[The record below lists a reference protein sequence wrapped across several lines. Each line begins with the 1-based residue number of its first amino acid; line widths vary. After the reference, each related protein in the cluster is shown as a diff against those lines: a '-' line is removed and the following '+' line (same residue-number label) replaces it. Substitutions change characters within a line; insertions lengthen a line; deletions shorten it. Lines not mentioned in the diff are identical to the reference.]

1 MCEQPSSAPL
11 TAVIYTVDVRAGT
24 FRRHDPA
31 QPVVFWDDAAVTR
44 GEAVFES
51 LLVRNG
57 RAANLQRHL
66 DRLQCS
72 AQRMDLP
79 APDRAVWQQVTAAAV
94 ADWQEQSGGR
104 EGKCT
109 WTYSR
114 GRQYTGGAGD
124 IGGAGDAADSGA
136 GAPQPTAWLVIA
148 PVAQGVLQQRHDGV
162 RAQLVPRGWTTTVG
176 AKTVNYAA
184 TMAALRQAHGF
195 DDVIFVEPTSDAM
208 TSPASASDAVTN
220 DATTSPSS
228 ASDARVLEGATST
241 VVLVLREG
249 SQRRLVTPAGDV
261 LAGTTVD
268 ALFDYARQ
276 QGWICENRPVTAA
289 ELYQAESVWLISSV
303 RIAVRVT
310 SLGDMNSPAVELP
323 APTNHAEIRG
333 LIEQALSL

>member
-66 DRLQCS
+66 DRLQRS

-114 GRQYTGGAGD
+114 GRQYTGGT
-124 IGGAGDAADSGA
+124 GDAADGDAGDGDAADAGA

-195 DDVIFVEPTSDAM
+195 DDVIFVEPT
-208 TSPASASDAVTN
+208 N

-276 QGWICENRPVTAA
+276 QGWICENRPVTAG

-310 SLGDMNSPAVELP
+310 SLGGMNSPAVELP

>member
-11 TAVIYTVDVRAGT
+11 TPVIYTVDVRAGT

-66 DRLQCS
+66 DRLQRS

-114 GRQYTGGAGD
+114 GRQYTGGAGG

-148 PVAQGVLQQRHDGV
+148 PVAQGVLQQRRDGV

-195 DDVIFVEPTSDAM
+195 DDVIFVEPTSPMA
-208 TSPASASDAVTN
+208 TSPASASDA
-220 DATTSPSS
+220 S

-276 QGWICENRPVTAA
+276 QGWICENRPVTAG

-310 SLGDMNSPAVELP
+310 SLGGMNSPAVELP

>member
-66 DRLQCS
+66 DRLQRS

-195 DDVIFVEPTSDAM
+195 DDVIFVEPTSPMA
-208 TSPASASDAVTN
+208 TSPASASDA
-220 DATTSPSS
+220 S

-276 QGWICENRPVTAA
+276 QGWICENRPVTAG

-310 SLGDMNSPAVELP
+310 SLGGMNSPAVELP

>member
-11 TAVIYTVDVRAGT
+11 TPVIYTVDVRAGT

-66 DRLQCS
+66 DRLQRS

-79 APDRAVWQQVTAAAV
+79 APNRVVWQQVTAAAV
-94 ADWQEQSGGR
+94 VDWQEQSGGR

-114 GRQYTGGAGD
+114 GRQYTGGTGD
-124 IGGAGDAADSGA
+124 TADGDAADAGM

-195 DDVIFVEPTSDAM
+195 DDVIFVEPTSPMA
-208 TSPASASDAVTN
+208 TSPASASA
-220 DATTSPSS
+220 AS

-276 QGWICENRPVTAA
+276 QGWICENRPVTAG

-310 SLGDMNSPAVELP
+310 SLGGMNSPAVELP
-323 APTNHAEIRG
+323 APVNLAEIRG

>member
-11 TAVIYTVDVRAGT
+11 TPVIYTVDVRAGT

-66 DRLQCS
+66 DRLQRS

-114 GRQYTGGAGD
+114 GRQYTGGT
-124 IGGAGDAADSGA
+124 GGAGDAGAD
-136 GAPQPTAWLVIA
+136 APQPTAWLVIA

-195 DDVIFVEPTSDAM
+195 DDVIFVEPTSDAT
-208 TSPASASDAVTN
+208 TSPA
-220 DATTSPSS
+220 S

-276 QGWICENRPVTAA
+276 QGWICENRPVTAG

-310 SLGDMNSPAVELP
+310 SLGDTNSPAVELP
-323 APTNHAEIRG
+323 APANHAEIRG

>member
-11 TAVIYTVDVRAGT
+11 TPVIYTVDVRAGT

-66 DRLQCS
+66 DRLQRS

-114 GRQYTGGAGD
+114 GRQYTGGT
-124 IGGAGDAADSGA
+124 GGAGDAGA

-195 DDVIFVEPTSDAM
+195 DDVIFVEPTSDA
-208 TSPASASDAVTN
+208 TSSPA
-220 DATTSPSS
+220 S

-276 QGWICENRPVTAA
+276 QGWICENRPVTAG

-310 SLGDMNSPAVELP
+310 SLGDTNSPAVELP
-323 APTNHAEIRG
+323 APANHAEIRG

>member
-1 MCEQPSSAPL
+1 MCEQPSSTPL
-11 TAVIYTVDVRAGT
+11 TPVIYTVDVRAGT

-66 DRLQCS
+66 DRLQRS

-114 GRQYTGGAGD
+114 GRQYTGGT
-124 IGGAGDAADSGA
+124 GDAADGDAGDGDAADAGA

-195 DDVIFVEPTSDAM
+195 DDVIFVEPT
-208 TSPASASDAVTN
+208 N

-276 QGWICENRPVTAA
+276 QGWICENRPVTAG

-310 SLGDMNSPAVELP
+310 SLGGMNSPAVELP

>member
-66 DRLQCS
+66 DRLQRS

-114 GRQYTGGAGD
+114 GRQYTGGTGD

-195 DDVIFVEPTSDAM
+195 DDVIFVEPTSPMA
-208 TSPASASDAVTN
+208 TSPASASDA
-220 DATTSPSS
+220 S

-249 SQRRLVTPAGDV
+249 SHRRLVTPAGDV

-276 QGWICENRPVTAA
+276 QGWICENRPVTAG

-310 SLGDMNSPAVELP
+310 SLGGMNSPAVELP

>member
-1 MCEQPSSAPL
+1 MCEQPSSTPL
-11 TAVIYTVDVRAGT
+11 TPVIYTVDVRAGT

-66 DRLQCS
+66 DRLQRS

-114 GRQYTGGAGD
+114 GRQYTGYT
-124 IGGAGDAADSGA
+124 GDAADA
-136 GAPQPTAWLVIA
+136 GTRAPQPTAWLVIA
-148 PVAQGVLQQRHDGV
+148 PVAQGVLQQRRDGV

-195 DDVIFVEPTSDAM
+195 DDVIFVEPISPMA
-208 TSPASASDAVTN
+208 TSPASASAVPT
-220 DATTSPSS
+220 
-228 ASDARVLEGATST
+228 SDARVLEGATST

-276 QGWICENRPVTAA
+276 QGWICENRPVTAE

-310 SLGDMNSPAVELP
+310 SLGGMNSPAVELP

>member
-11 TAVIYTVDVRAGT
+11 TPVIYTMDVRAGT

-66 DRLQCS
+66 DRLQRS
-72 AQRMDLP
+72 AQRMDLS

-114 GRQYTGGAGD
+114 GRQYTGGT
-124 IGGAGDAADSGA
+124 GGAGDAGAD
-136 GAPQPTAWLVIA
+136 APQPTAWLVIA

-195 DDVIFVEPTSDAM
+195 DDVIFVEPTSDAT
-208 TSPASASDAVTN
+208 TSPA
-220 DATTSPSS
+220 S

-276 QGWICENRPVTAA
+276 QGWICENRPVTAG

-310 SLGDMNSPAVELP
+310 SLGDSNSPAVELP
-323 APTNHAEIRG
+323 APVNYAEIRG

>member
-11 TAVIYTVDVRAGT
+11 TPVIYTVDVLAGT

-66 DRLQCS
+66 DRLQRS

-79 APDRAVWQQVTAAAV
+79 APDRAVWQQMTAAAV
-94 ADWQEQSGGR
+94 TDWQEQSGGR

-114 GRQYTGGAGD
+114 GRQYTGGT
-124 IGGAGDAADSGA
+124 GGAGDAGA

-195 DDVIFVEPTSDAM
+195 DDVIFVEPIS
-208 TSPASASDAVTN
+208 
-220 DATTSPSS
+220 DATTSPAS

-261 LAGTTVD
+261 LVGTTVD

-276 QGWICENRPVTAA
+276 QGWICENRPVTAG

-310 SLGDMNSPAVELP
+310 SLGDTNSPAVELP
-323 APTNHAEIRG
+323 APANHAEIRG

>member
-11 TAVIYTVDVRAGT
+11 TPVIYTVDVRAGT

-66 DRLQCS
+66 DRLQRS

-114 GRQYTGGAGD
+114 GRQYTGGT
-124 IGGAGDAADSGA
+124 GGAGDAGAD
-136 GAPQPTAWLVIA
+136 APQPTAWLVIA

-195 DDVIFVEPTSDAM
+195 DDVIFVEPTSDAT
-208 TSPASASDAVTN
+208 TSPA
-220 DATTSPSS
+220 S

-276 QGWICENRPVTAA
+276 QGWICENRPVTAG

-310 SLGDMNSPAVELP
+310 SLGDSNSPAVELP
-323 APTNHAEIRG
+323 APANHAEIRG

>member
-11 TAVIYTVDVRAGT
+11 TPVIYTVDVRAGT

-66 DRLQCS
+66 DRLQRS

-124 IGGAGDAADSGA
+124 AADAGA
-136 GAPQPTAWLVIA
+136 DAPQPTAWLVIA

-195 DDVIFVEPTSDAM
+195 DDVIFVESTSDAM
-208 TSPASASDAVTN
+208 TSPA
-220 DATTSPSS
+220 S

-310 SLGDMNSPAVELP
+310 SLGGMNSPAVELP

>member
-11 TAVIYTVDVRAGT
+11 TPVIYTVDVRAGT

-66 DRLQCS
+66 DRLQRS

-124 IGGAGDAADSGA
+124 AADGDAGDGDAADA
-136 GAPQPTAWLVIA
+136 GTRAPQPTAWLVIA

-162 RAQLVPRGWTTTVG
+162 RAQLVPRGWTMTVG

-195 DDVIFVEPTSDAM
+195 DDVIFVEPTSPMA
-208 TSPASASDAVTN
+208 TSPASASDA
-220 DATTSPSS
+220 S

-276 QGWICENRPVTAA
+276 QGWICENRPVTAG

>member
-11 TAVIYTVDVRAGT
+11 TPVIYTVDVRAGT

-66 DRLQCS
+66 DRLQRS

-124 IGGAGDAADSGA
+124 AGAD
-136 GAPQPTAWLVIA
+136 APQPTAWLVIA

-176 AKTVNYAA
+176 AQTVHDAA

-195 DDVIFVEPTSDAM
+195 DDVIFVEPTSDAT
-208 TSPASASDAVTN
+208 TSPA
-220 DATTSPSS
+220 S

-268 ALFDYARQ
+268 ALFDYAGQ
-276 QGWICENRPVTAA
+276 QGWICENRPVTAG

-310 SLGDMNSPAVELP
+310 SLGDSNSPAVELP
-323 APTNHAEIRG
+323 APANHAEIRG

>member
-1 MCEQPSSAPL
+1 MCEQPSSTPL
-11 TAVIYTVDVRAGT
+11 TPVIYTVDVRAGT

-51 LLVRNG
+51 LLVRSG

-66 DRLQCS
+66 DRLQRS

-79 APDRAVWQQVTAAAV
+79 APDRVVWQQVTAAAV

-114 GRQYTGGAGD
+114 GRQYTGGTGGAAEGD
-124 IGGAGDAADSGA
+124 AGDAADA
-136 GAPQPTAWLVIA
+136 GTRAPQPTAWLVIA

-195 DDVIFVEPTSDAM
+195 DDVIFVEPTSPMA
-208 TSPASASDAVTN
+208 TSPASASA
-220 DATTSPSS
+220 AS

-276 QGWICENRPVTAA
+276 QGWICENRPVTAG

-310 SLGDMNSPAVELP
+310 SLGGMNSPAVELP
-323 APTNHAEIRG
+323 APVNLAEIRG

>member
-1 MCEQPSSAPL
+1 MCEQPSSTPL
-11 TAVIYTVDVRAGT
+11 TPVIYTVDVRAGT

-66 DRLQCS
+66 DRLQRS

-79 APDRAVWQQVTAAAV
+79 APNRVVWQQVTAAAV
-94 ADWQEQSGGR
+94 VDWQEQSGDR

-114 GRQYTGGAGD
+114 GRQYTGGTGGTGEGD
-124 IGGAGDAADSGA
+124 AGDAADA
-136 GAPQPTAWLVIA
+136 GTRAPQPTAWLVIA
-148 PVAQGVLQQRHDGV
+148 PVAQGVLQQRRDGV

-195 DDVIFVEPTSDAM
+195 DDVIFVEPTSPM
-208 TSPASASDAVTN
+208 VTSPASASA
-220 DATTSPSS
+220 AS

-276 QGWICENRPVTAA
+276 QGWICENRPVTAG

-310 SLGDMNSPAVELP
+310 SLGGMNSPAVELP
-323 APTNHAEIRG
+323 APVNLAEIRG

>member
-1 MCEQPSSAPL
+1 MCEQPSSTPL
-11 TAVIYTVDVRAGT
+11 TPVIYTVDVRAGT

-66 DRLQCS
+66 DRLQRS

-124 IGGAGDAADSGA
+124 IGGAGDAADAGA

-148 PVAQGVLQQRHDGV
+148 PVAQGVLQQRRDGV

-195 DDVIFVEPTSDAM
+195 DDVIFVEP
-208 TSPASASDAVTN
+208 
-220 DATTSPSS
+220 TSPSS

-276 QGWICENRPVTAA
+276 QGWICENRPVTAG

>member
-11 TAVIYTVDVRAGT
+11 TPVIYTVDVRADT

-66 DRLQCS
+66 DRLQRS

-114 GRQYTGGAGD
+114 GRQYTGGT
-124 IGGAGDAADSGA
+124 GGAGDAGAD
-136 GAPQPTAWLVIA
+136 APQPTAWLVIA

-195 DDVIFVEPTSDAM
+195 DDVIFVEPTSDAT
-208 TSPASASDAVTN
+208 TSPA
-220 DATTSPSS
+220 S

-261 LAGTTVD
+261 LVGTTVD

-276 QGWICENRPVTAA
+276 QGWICENRPVTAG

-310 SLGDMNSPAVELP
+310 SLGDSNSPAVELP
-323 APTNHAEIRG
+323 APVNHAEIRG

>member
-11 TAVIYTVDVRAGT
+11 TPVIYTVDVRTGT

-66 DRLQCS
+66 DRLQRS

-124 IGGAGDAADSGA
+124 AGAD
-136 GAPQPTAWLVIA
+136 APQPTAWLVIA

-195 DDVIFVEPTSDAM
+195 DDVIFVEPTSDA
-208 TSPASASDAVTN
+208 TSSPA
-220 DATTSPSS
+220 S

-276 QGWICENRPVTAA
+276 QGWICENRPVTAG

-310 SLGDMNSPAVELP
+310 SLGDTNSPAVELP
-323 APTNHAEIRG
+323 APANHAEIRG

>member
-11 TAVIYTVDVRAGT
+11 TPVIYTVDVRAGT

-66 DRLQCS
+66 DRLQRS

-114 GRQYTGGAGD
+114 GRQYTGGTGD

-208 TSPASASDAVTN
+208 ASPA
-220 DATTSPSS
+220 S

-310 SLGDMNSPAVELP
+310 SLGGMNSPAVELP

>member
-11 TAVIYTVDVRAGT
+11 TPVIYTVDVRAGT

-66 DRLQCS
+66 DRLQRS

-94 ADWQEQSGGR
+94 ADWQEQSDGR

-114 GRQYTGGAGD
+114 GRQYTGGT
-124 IGGAGDAADSGA
+124 GGAGDAGAD
-136 GAPQPTAWLVIA
+136 APQPTAWLVIA

-195 DDVIFVEPTSDAM
+195 DDVIFVEPTSDA
-208 TSPASASDAVTN
+208 
-220 DATTSPSS
+220 TTSPTS

-276 QGWICENRPVTAA
+276 QGWICENRPVTAG
-289 ELYQAESVWLISSV
+289 ELYRAESVWLISSV

-310 SLGDMNSPAVELP
+310 SLGDTNSPAVELLAP
-323 APTNHAEIRG
+323 ANHAEIQG

>member
-11 TAVIYTVDVRAGT
+11 TPVIYTVDVRAGT

-66 DRLQCS
+66 DRLQRS

-114 GRQYTGGAGD
+114 GRQYTGGT
-124 IGGAGDAADSGA
+124 GGAGDAGAD
-136 GAPQPTAWLVIA
+136 APQPTAWLVIA

-195 DDVIFVEPTSDAM
+195 DDVIFVEPTSDA
-208 TSPASASDAVTN
+208 TASSVQTN
-220 DATTSPSS
+220 DAS

-276 QGWICENRPVTAA
+276 QGWICENRPVTAG

-310 SLGDMNSPAVELP
+310 SLGDTNSPAVDLP
-323 APTNHAEIRG
+323 APVNYAEIRG

>member
-11 TAVIYTVDVRAGT
+11 TPVIYTVDVRAGT

-66 DRLQCS
+66 DRLQRS

-79 APDRAVWQQVTAAAV
+79 APNRVVWQQVTAAAV

-114 GRQYTGGAGD
+114 GRQYTGGTGD
-124 IGGAGDAADSGA
+124 TADGDAADAGM

-195 DDVIFVEPTSDAM
+195 DDVIFVEPTSPMA
-208 TSPASASDAVTN
+208 TSPASASA
-220 DATTSPSS
+220 AS

-276 QGWICENRPVTAA
+276 QGWICENRPVTAG

-310 SLGDMNSPAVELP
+310 SLGGMNSPAVELP
-323 APTNHAEIRG
+323 APVNLAEIRG

>member
-11 TAVIYTVDVRAGT
+11 TPVIYTVDMRAGT

-66 DRLQCS
+66 DRLQRS

-114 GRQYTGGAGD
+114 GRQYTGGT
-124 IGGAGDAADSGA
+124 GGAGDAGA

-195 DDVIFVEPTSDAM
+195 DDVIFVEPTSDAT
-208 TSPASASDAVTN
+208 TSPA
-220 DATTSPSS
+220 S

-261 LAGTTVD
+261 LSGTTVD

-276 QGWICENRPVTAA
+276 QGWICENRPVTAG

-310 SLGDMNSPAVELP
+310 SLGDTNSPAVELP
-323 APTNHAEIRG
+323 APANHAEIRG

>member
-11 TAVIYTVDVRAGT
+11 TPVIYTVDVRAGT

-66 DRLQCS
+66 DRLQRS

-114 GRQYTGGAGD
+114 GRQYTGGT
-124 IGGAGDAADSGA
+124 GGAGDAGA

-148 PVAQGVLQQRHDGV
+148 PVARGVLQQRHDGV
-162 RAQLVPRGWTTTVG
+162 RAQLVPRGWTTAVG

-195 DDVIFVEPTSDAM
+195 DDVIFVEPTSDAT
-208 TSPASASDAVTN
+208 TSPA
-220 DATTSPSS
+220 S

-261 LAGTTVD
+261 LVGTTVD

-276 QGWICENRPVTAA
+276 QGWICENRPVTAG

-310 SLGDMNSPAVELP
+310 SLGDTNSPAVELP
-323 APTNHAEIRG
+323 APANHAEIRG

>member
-11 TAVIYTVDVRAGT
+11 TPVIYTVDVRAGT

-66 DRLQCS
+66 DRLQRS

-114 GRQYTGGAGD
+114 GRQYTGGT
-124 IGGAGDAADSGA
+124 GGAGDAGA

-195 DDVIFVEPTSDAM
+195 DDVIFVEPTSDAT
-208 TSPASASDAVTN
+208 TSPA
-220 DATTSPSS
+220 S

-276 QGWICENRPVTAA
+276 QGWICENRPVTAG

-310 SLGDMNSPAVELP
+310 SLGDTNSPAVELP
-323 APTNHAEIRG
+323 APVNYAEIRG